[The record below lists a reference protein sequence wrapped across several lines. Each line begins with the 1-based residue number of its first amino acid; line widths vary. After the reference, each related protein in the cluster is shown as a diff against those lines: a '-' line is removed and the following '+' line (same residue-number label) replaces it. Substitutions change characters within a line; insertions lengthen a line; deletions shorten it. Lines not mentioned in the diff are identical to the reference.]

1 MTGAYYRSASH
12 YCTRIRDLNNKKKCH
27 TPFGTTFFL
36 PTYDKVVQGNIYHRV
51 FNIYSKMVPCRYCVH
66 IFTRYCTHLH
76 QVLYTFLPGTVH
88 ISTRYCLYRPTR
100 YRRTRITGLA
110 QFVTWQ
116 GSICLVRPYQVPRPR
131 VCDTF
136 YRYFLYFF
144 FSSW

>member
-1 MTGAYYRSASH
+1 M
-12 YCTRIRDLNNKKKCH
+12 
-27 TPFGTTFFL
+27 
-36 PTYDKVVQGNIYHRV
+36 VQGNIYHRV

-66 IFTRYCTHLH
+66 IFTRYCTHLY

-88 ISTRYCLYRPTR
+88 ISTRYSLYGPTR
-100 YRRTRITGLA
+100 YLRTRITSLD

-136 YRYFLYFF
+136 LSVLFVLFF
-144 FSSW
+144 PVGCIFSRVLFMLRLALSKIYSLFCIPLLGVLPCAP